1 MTFYITQFLTYALP
15 VAAVVFFV
23 VSLVRYVQAKRAN
36 QREPETYGKWQMT
49 ARRVCL
55 IISSCI
61 LGAMLL
67 MIVGFALLLMT
78 AVAFM

>member
-1 MTFYITQFLTYALP
+1 MFYVTQFLTYGLP

-23 VSLVRYVQAKRAN
+23 ISLVRYVQARRAN
-36 QREPETYGKWQMT
+36 RHMPETYGKWQME

-61 LGAMLL
+61 LGMMLL
-67 MIVGFALLLMT
+67 MIVGFAVLLMT